1 MWAGWKGWPLEQ
13 KLAHV
18 LLLHQGAD
26 SMEMGP
32 RCRVVVGGCLS
43 HQARSC
49 RVDREG
55 FSGEALCQPGLGLSS
70 PVVEFSFSVA

>member
-1 MWAGWKGWPLEQ
+1 
-13 KLAHV
+13 
-18 LLLHQGAD
+18 
-26 SMEMGP
+26 MEMGP

-55 FSGEALCQPGLGLSS
+55 FSGEALCASLVWGFPPQ
-70 PVVEFSFSVA
+70 